1 MKRIKY
7 INESE
12 NNIVVKIIGDHIAN
26 MIDNSD
32 DYLTSD
38 INTKNMSVNVLINK
52 LRTEE
57 RIEGVDYLILSIGAN
72 DYFSTTNNVAYL
84 CDLIID
90 IYPKAE
96 YYIIEGFLG
105 FDDIIDFTEEDY
117 IELEKQRFEFYSEFS
132 KNGFDVI
139 ETDEL
144 VSQETLEDSSTEIL
158 KIKNKISLLTIGDV
172 NMFGGNPSLIK
183 TKQIESNND
192 SISDSDDETDFD
204 TIYEFLDRFE
214 KIVKS
219 KNVYSIKGNSSYN
232 PNVHQIEMALRFLLP
247 NYVGLFKSD
256 GVFDEETEE
265 AIRTYQT
272 ANGTEPTGVAD
283 TETIEE
289 LFYDLKI
296 EGFSDNDIGRFI
308 HDLGGG
314 DSKPKIYLNGKVD
327 ISNVG
332 LSGEQSRNVK
342 IMIDYMN
349 SEGITNPYTQIG
361 ILSVIGKE
369 SGYIPQNEICYDGT
383 SDARIKK
390 VFGFCRTNDIKIKKD
405 WSIKYGTDVT
415 ITDLKYDCEDF
426 FDAVYGKQATT
437 CLGWSTGNDNTGD
450 GYKYRGR
457 GFNGITFKSLY
468 KKYGD
473 IIGVDLLSDPDKL
486 NNPDIA
492 AKAAVAFFTS
502 GNPVP
507 EFDNKQDA
515 TNYFVNKNAGGTSK
529 WKESF
534 ENANAWMSKYEVIP

>member
-1 MKRIKY
+1 MSITLY
-7 INESE
+7 ILKNYQNLNLNE
-12 NNIVVKIIGDHIAN
+12 
-26 MIDNSD
+26 
-32 DYLTSD
+32 
-38 INTKNMSVNVLINK
+38 KN
-52 LRTEE
+52 
-57 RIEGVDYLILSIGAN
+57 
-72 DYFSTTNNVAYL
+72 
-84 CDLIID
+84 
-90 IYPKAE
+90 KAE

-144 VSQETLEDSSTEIL
+144 VSDETLEDSSSEIL

-172 NMFGGNPSLIK
+172 NMFGGDSSLIK
-183 TKQIESNND
+183 TKQIGLNND

-219 KNVYSIKGNSSYN
+219 KNVYSIDGNSSYN

-247 NYVGLFKSD
+247 NYVGSFKSD

-383 SDARIKK
+383 SDARIKE

-426 FDAVYGKQATT
+426 FDAVYGKPAKT
-437 CLGWSTGNDNTGD
+437 CFSWSTGNDNIGD

>member
-38 INTKNMSVNVLINK
+38 IHSKNMSVNVLIDK

-57 RIEGVDYLILSIGAN
+57 RKEDVDYLILSIGAN
-72 DYFSTTNNVAYL
+72 DYFSSTNNVSYL

-105 FDDIIDFTEEDY
+105 VDDIIDFTEKDY

-158 KIKNKISLLTIGDV
+158 KIKNEISLLTIGDV
-172 NMFGGNPSLIK
+172 NMFDINKNDKNNNSS
-183 TKQIESNND
+183 SNVKVMNN
-192 SISDSDDETDFD
+192 SDDETDFD
-204 TIYEFLDRFE
+204 TIYEFLDRFD

-219 KNVYSIKGNSSYN
+219 KNIYSINNNSSSYN
-232 PNVHQIEMALRFLLP
+232 PNVHQIEIAIKFLLSG
-247 NYVGLFKSD
+247 NIFNFRND
-256 GVFDEETEE
+256 GVFDNQTEN
-265 AIRTYQT
+265 AVKKYQQV
-272 ANGTEPTGVAD
+272 NGLDVTGVAD
-283 TETIEE
+283 INTIEDI
-289 LFYDLKI
+289 FYDLKVF
-296 EGFSDNDIGRFI
+296 GFDDD
-308 HDLGGG
+308 DLGNFLNDENYNGETFT
-314 DSKPKIYLNGKVD
+314 DKKEIYLNGKVD
-327 ISNVG
+327 TSNVG
-332 LSGEQSRNVK
+332 LSGEQLKNVN
-342 IMIDYMN
+342 IMIDYMY

-369 SGYIPQNEICYDGT
+369 SGYIPQDEISYKKT
-383 SDARIKK
+383 SNARILE
-390 VFGFCRTNDIKIKKD
+390 VFGECRLGKYTPSELDNLKKD
-405 WSIKYGTDVT
+405 NVG
-415 ITDLKYDCEDF
+415 F
-426 FDAVYGKQATT
+426 FDAVYGPEAAK
-437 CLGWSTGNDNTGD
+437 CFSWETGNTTKGD
-450 GYKYRGR
+450 GYKFRGR

-468 KKYGD
+468 IKYGG
-473 IIGVDLLSDPDKL
+473 IIGVDLVSNPDKL
-486 NNPDIA
+486 NDPEIA

-502 GNPVP
+502 GNSIP

-515 TNYFVNKNAGGTSK
+515 TNYFVNKNAGGVSK

>member
-38 INTKNMSVNVLINK
+38 INSKNMSVNVLIDK

-57 RIEGVDYLILSIGAN
+57 RKEDVDYLILSIGAN
-72 DYFSTTNNVAYL
+72 DYFSSTNNVSYL

-158 KIKNKISLLTIGDV
+158 KIKNQISLLTIGDV
-172 NMFGGNPSLIK
+172 NMFGGNSSLIK
-183 TKQIESNND
+183 TKQIASNND

-247 NYVGLFKSD
+247 NYVGPFKSD

-265 AIRTYQT
+265 AIRTFQT

-327 ISNVG
+327 ISNAG
-332 LSGEQSRNVK
+332 LSGEQLKNVK

-383 SDARIKK
+383 PDARIKE
-390 VFGFCRTNDIKIKKD
+390 VFGFCRTNDVKIKKD
-405 WSIKYGTDVT
+405 WSTTYGIDVT
-415 ITDLKYDCEDF
+415 ITELKYDCEDF
-426 FDAVYGKQATT
+426 FEAMYGKPAKT
-437 CLGWSTGNDNTGD
+437 CFGWSTGNDDIGD

-486 NNPDIA
+486 NDPEIA

-515 TNYFVNKNAGGTSK
+515 TNYFVNKNAGGSSK

>member
-1 MKRIKY
+1 
-7 INESE
+7 
-12 NNIVVKIIGDHIAN
+12 
-26 MIDNSD
+26 
-32 DYLTSD
+32 
-38 INTKNMSVNVLINK
+38 
-52 LRTEE
+52 
-57 RIEGVDYLILSIGAN
+57 
-72 DYFSTTNNVAYL
+72 L

-172 NMFGGNPSLIK
+172 NMFGGNSSLIK

-247 NYVGLFKSD
+247 NYVGSFKSD

-327 ISNVG
+327 ISNAG
-332 LSGEQSRNVK
+332 LSGEQLKNVK

-369 SGYIPQNEICYDGT
+369 SGYIPQNEICYDYT
-383 SDARIKK
+383 SDARIKE
-390 VFGFCRTNDIKIKKD
+390 VFGFCRTNDMKIKKD
-405 WSIKYGTDVT
+405 WSTKYGIDVT
-415 ITDLKYDCEDF
+415 ITELKDNCEDF
-426 FDAVYGKQATT
+426 FDAMYGKQAKN
-437 CLGWSTGNDNTGD
+437 CFGWSTGNNDTGD

-486 NNPDIA
+486 NDPEIA

-515 TNYFVNKNAGGTSK
+515 TNYFVNKNAGGSSK

>member
-38 INTKNMSVNVLINK
+38 INSKNMSVNVLINK

-57 RIEGVDYLILSIGAN
+57 RKEDVDYLILSIGAN
-72 DYFSTTNNVAYL
+72 DYFSSTNNVSYL

-158 KIKNKISLLTIGDV
+158 KIKNQISLLTIGDV
-172 NMFGGNPSLIK
+172 NMFGGNSSLIK
-183 TKQIESNND
+183 TKQIASNND

-327 ISNVG
+327 ISNAG
-332 LSGEQSRNVK
+332 LSGEQLRNVK

-369 SGYIPQNEICYDGT
+369 SGYIPQNEIWYDGT

-390 VFGFCRTNDIKIKKD
+390 VFGFCRTNDIKIKK
-405 WSIKYGTDVT
+405 
-415 ITDLKYDCEDF
+415 
-426 FDAVYGKQATT
+426 
-437 CLGWSTGNDNTGD
+437 
-450 GYKYRGR
+450 
-457 GFNGITFKSLY
+457 
-468 KKYGD
+468 
-473 IIGVDLLSDPDKL
+473 
-486 NNPDIA
+486 
-492 AKAAVAFFTS
+492 
-502 GNPVP
+502 
-507 EFDNKQDA
+507 
-515 TNYFVNKNAGGTSK
+515 VNK
-529 WKESF
+529 
-534 ENANAWMSKYEVIP
+534 IR